1 LCSLEETQSL
11 WSEISAAAVTLPLP
25 AVAPTQLRARLPG
38 SSTLLVSWQSG
49 LLNDCEF
56 VESTVEGQVVGDT
69 TWFQPAGCTSLTL
82 INAYHC
88 TAEGLTT
95 NTQYVFRV
103 RTSCA
108 DPQSSSAWSVSSLAE
123 STLSSVQAWES
134 NQRRLISVNIASD
147 LDYNTVI
154 SNAEAFKS
162 SISSETSLSLGLTA
176 ANVEVEIMA
185 STAPTP
191 ARRLAAISAVFAVI
205 IEGATQSE
213 SETSA
218 QVVAGVATAVQAE
231 TGSTSTFNVTST
243 SLTAATAPEKISWT
257 FMEDGQLHLQWNPLP
272 LGDCSFLAWHVLV
285 KVGGSGSSSPVA
297 GCTSLSNLS
306 HTSCIA
312 KGLDESNSN
321 TFTVA
326 VLCANPAVN
335 SMFSEASDPWP
346 SAPSLDCDF
355 LATLSLVGAPQVSQ
369 QFAEEVKLEVVPVLS
384 TCAGNT
390 DIRLNTVWQY
400 QSGTIFVSLQEAELL
415 DSSPLPNTLLLKA
428 FTLLPGSH
436 QFRAVLQD
444 GNDKQLDS
452 KLFTVVVTD
461 SAPNF
466 IITGATAV
474 GVGCGIELGSS
485 VSGSF
490 HPDVSMSHRWI
501 CLQPADCN
509 STISN
514 FVSGGN
520 SSERLVIGSNEAV
533 LGSYQFRVT
542 VTKQYGGAVAH
553 LPSISAHTE
562 VTVSVEES
570 GPLPVEIIS
579 PWTSGRISQQAT
591 SLDSPLVARVGTAN
605 EGCQVPDSAV
615 FAWVVAAEADDRI
628 VASVDAQVSRSSSG
642 FVRVTTTSFPGLSPS
657 SYIYAILRANT
668 AETLAAGTASQTLQD
683 AAALGISITK
693 SMPFTVDAV
702 PSPGQIEIAP
712 VQGKALKTSFTFS
725 TNGWSDEDATSL
737 QYAFFVFPI
746 ADSYNITLGDDGQLQ
761 STPEFQIP
769 KIDFDDPASTLFWS
783 KMKGLMLRTFG
794 TVSNSESRLS
804 NKAFYTVVRARDT
817 LGGVASVATLGPL
830 VEMANVSAEDLTNSL
845 AESQNSGDPSRILAS
860 VQVVMSLSSGG
871 TDTDGSVA
879 VAALDALSS
888 LTAIVEGDDETLQQL
903 GTSISQVVFTGTLD
917 TESLKKAADVLESC
931 LDLALTG
938 DGLSTA
944 VGESILGGIVS
955 IGQTTSTEVAAEAK
969 SVSTKLVSLISDLGV
984 AALQS
989 LEEGATKEINS
1000 LDESGSGIKVAVTK
1014 PSAEA
1019 TTSGLELKQL
1029 SILPEAFSGRRLDQ
1043 SDACGNLS
1051 TVQVTEWLKSNP
1063 FSYAEIVVG
1072 TSASIAPKADVLSVE
1087 INYCNLIALRHP
1099 ISVTLPLPNS
1109 GETDA
1114 IPTCARFE
1122 TAEDSWVIRDVTTV
1136 VDTTAGTVRCSSTRT
1151 MSSYTV
1157 FLNNDKNESSVGD
1170 VSTTDEQEMNHSPGS
1185 FTSSIALGCLLLFW
1199 LSA

>member
-1 LCSLEETQSL
+1 MSPSLILSL
-11 WSEISAAAVTLPLP
+11 LSLAWLNLPLLDFAQLSFF
-25 AVAPTQLRARLPG
+25 AVKSDIAESCTAKSVIAEFLAAESFMVALFAEKSFIVESCMADTFAGKAALLSYSTSAMQLPQKRAVFLHETIQPR
-38 SSTLLVSWQSG
+38 LLVSWQSG

-69 TWFQPAGCTSLTL
+69 TWFRPAGCTSLTL

-272 LGDCSFLAWHVLV
+272 LGDCSFLAWHVLA

-355 LATLSLVGAPQVSQ
+355 LATLSLVGAPEVSR

-390 DIRLNTVWQY
+390 DIRLNTAWQY
-400 QSGTIFVSLQEAELL
+400 QSGTIFVSLQEAGLL

-490 HPDVSMSHRWI
+490 HPDVSMSQRWI

-514 FVSGGN
+514 FVSGG
-520 SSERLVIGSNEAV
+520 SSNERLVIGSNEAV
-533 LGSYQFRVT
+533 LGSYQFRALAADEQWNNLNM
-542 VTKQYGGAVAH
+542 KYQECDLYDLMEH
-553 LPSISAHTE
+553 LPKFH
-562 VTVSVEES
+562 
-570 GPLPVEIIS
+570 
-579 PWTSGRISQQAT
+579 
-591 SLDSPLVARVGTAN
+591 
-605 EGCQVPDSAV
+605 
-615 FAWVVAAEADDRI
+615 
-628 VASVDAQVSRSSSG
+628 
-642 FVRVTTTSFPGLSPS
+642 
-657 SYIYAILRANT
+657 
-668 AETLAAGTASQTLQD
+668 
-683 AAALGISITK
+683 
-693 SMPFTVDAV
+693 
-702 PSPGQIEIAP
+702 
-712 VQGKALKTSFTFS
+712 
-725 TNGWSDEDATSL
+725 
-737 QYAFFVFPI
+737 
-746 ADSYNITLGDDGQLQ
+746 
-761 STPEFQIP
+761 
-769 KIDFDDPASTLFWS
+769 
-783 KMKGLMLRTFG
+783 
-794 TVSNSESRLS
+794 
-804 NKAFYTVVRARDT
+804 
-817 LGGVASVATLGPL
+817 
-830 VEMANVSAEDLTNSL
+830 
-845 AESQNSGDPSRILAS
+845 
-860 VQVVMSLSSGG
+860 
-871 TDTDGSVA
+871 
-879 VAALDALSS
+879 
-888 LTAIVEGDDETLQQL
+888 
-903 GTSISQVVFTGTLD
+903 
-917 TESLKKAADVLESC
+917 
-931 LDLALTG
+931 
-938 DGLSTA
+938 
-944 VGESILGGIVS
+944 
-955 IGQTTSTEVAAEAK
+955 
-969 SVSTKLVSLISDLGV
+969 
-984 AALQS
+984 
-989 LEEGATKEINS
+989 
-1000 LDESGSGIKVAVTK
+1000 
-1014 PSAEA
+1014 
-1019 TTSGLELKQL
+1019 
-1029 SILPEAFSGRRLDQ
+1029 
-1043 SDACGNLS
+1043 
-1051 TVQVTEWLKSNP
+1051 
-1063 FSYAEIVVG
+1063 
-1072 TSASIAPKADVLSVE
+1072 
-1087 INYCNLIALRHP
+1087 
-1099 ISVTLPLPNS
+1099 
-1109 GETDA
+1109 
-1114 IPTCARFE
+1114 
-1122 TAEDSWVIRDVTTV
+1122 
-1136 VDTTAGTVRCSSTRT
+1136 
-1151 MSSYTV
+1151 
-1157 FLNNDKNESSVGD
+1157 
-1170 VSTTDEQEMNHSPGS
+1170 
-1185 FTSSIALGCLLLFW
+1185 
-1199 LSA
+1199 